1 MLVTH
6 CLNWN
11 SESFQKGRSYEVS
24 DVALDQ
30 SWDGFFLTTSKK
42 RNANFKD
49 SGETGD
55 FEETDDFQGMS

>member
-1 MLVTH
+1 M
-6 CLNWN
+6 
-11 SESFQKGRSYEVS
+11 S

-30 SWDGFFLTTSKK
+30 SWDEFFLTTSKK

-55 FEETDDFQGMS
+55 FEEIDDFQGMS